1 MAKVRNDFELTIR
14 GQIGKKWI
22 KWINNPEINISNVTK
37 KQLFKNKEF
46 SEEFLVLLNKYY
58 NEIKGDFNEDL
69 KESSIC
75 WLEDRFLDKFYN
87 EAGLRFHK
95 MDISDMINLIKYL
108 FDEECFTNIEKY
120 KLFVNTFVQMYFMH
134 VFPRAVVLHTYY
146 IYGNATNN
154 LYHLFVK
161 DNIEHSTE
169 TEVPHIDKVF
179 NCLYTL
185 FQFSSGYQENDIQI
199 ILERYS
205 SKFKFGDYKD
215 NSEEYYK
222 ECKIVI
228 AHLMINI
235 FDYWGYWQL
244 NDALRKIGYEMDA
257 VKINPSLSLE
267 NIDAITELS
276 KFEKIFTYDN
286 ILSIKDLD
294 NFNKDDAINMVFT
307 SNVFLEI
314 YEAIVGWVKIC
325 KNNRTIYAEEIFNG
339 QYNPKAWIDQIGCII
354 DVQANLAIK
363 NISADNSNNIRCR
376 LDDAVNNF
384 RMSISSLES
393 NVSAQNIYSRI
404 FSAQPVCL
412 LIEFIDILIN
422 SFTNYSITGISRKL
436 SDIDTSEGPVIM
448 FNEIENNFNK
458 TIDQAYKAI
467 YKEIVDL
474 DFVPEIISRFDN
486 KEESVDIEHI
496 PEESK
501 NIQTPPYPYMT
512 IDKCQIFSPSIVDSK
527 DTQKEKIEVIDRSEQ
542 AKEVQREIGSENSE
556 SDEKPDKVLICNGTN
571 RILQQFYAD
580 IDCANSSLERVQDL
594 LDSENLSDEQ
604 KFKAEKY
611 SKAVKMNLDSI
622 ALNLTAM
629 KSSNYSESLLYSI
642 VRDFDK
648 VFEMIAS
655 LYRIMNIDTKVV
667 SNAASIDDVL
677 ESEK

>member
-22 KWINNPEINISNVTK
+22 KWINNPEINISNAVK
-37 KQLFKNKEF
+37 KNLFKNKEF

-69 KESSIC
+69 KDSSTC
-75 WLEDRFLDKFYN
+75 WIEDRFLDKFYN
-87 EAGLRFHK
+87 EAGLRFLK
-95 MDISDMINLIKYL
+95 IDISDMINLIKYL

-120 KLFVNTFVQMYFMH
+120 TLFVNTFVQQYFMY
-134 VFPRAVVLHTYY
+134 VFPKVVAIHSYS
-146 IYGNATNN
+146 IYGTGINK
-154 LYHLFVK
+154 LYDLFVK
-161 DNIEHSTE
+161 NNIDHSTK

-199 ILERYS
+199 IVERYS
-205 SKFKFGDYKD
+205 SKFKFGEYKD

-222 ECKIVI
+222 ECKVVI
-228 AHLMINI
+228 AHLMIDVFN
-235 FDYWGYWQL
+235 YWGYWQL

-257 VKINPSLSLE
+257 VKINSSLSLE
-267 NIDAITELS
+267 NIDAVTELS

-294 NFNKDDAINMVFT
+294 NFNKDDAINVVFT

-314 YEAIVGWVKIC
+314 YSAIVGWVKTC

-339 QYNPKAWIDQIGCII
+339 QYNPKAWIDQIRCII

-363 NISADNSNNIRCR
+363 NISTDDSNKIRYR
-376 LDDAVNNF
+376 LNHSVDHF
-384 RMSISSLES
+384 RESISILEN
-393 NVSAQNIYSRI
+393 NVSAHDIYSRI

-422 SFTNYSITGISRKL
+422 IFAHYSITGISRKL

-448 FNEIENNFNK
+448 CNEIENNFNK

-467 YKEIVDL
+467 YKEIVSL

-486 KEESVDIEHI
+486 KEESVDIEYI

-501 NIQTPPYPYMT
+501 IVQMP
-512 IDKCQIFSPSIVDSK
+512 PSIVDSK

-542 AKEVQREIGSENSE
+542 VKEVQREIGPEEPE
-556 SDEKPDKVLICNGTN
+556 SDSDNDVEKFLASEKPSKVLICNGTN
-571 RILQQFYAD
+571 RILQQFYLD

-611 SKAVKMNLDSI
+611 TKAIKMNLDSI
-622 ALNLTAM
+622 KLNLTAM

-655 LYRIMNIDTKVV
+655 LYKLMNIDTKVI

>member
-22 KWINNPEINISNVTK
+22 KWINNPEINISNAVK
-37 KQLFKNKEF
+37 KNLFKNKEF

-58 NEIKGDFNEDL
+58 NEIKGDFNEEL
-69 KESSIC
+69 KESSTC
-75 WLEDRFLDKFYN
+75 WIEDRFLDKFYN
-87 EAGLRFHK
+87 EAGIRFLK
-95 MDISDMINLIKYL
+95 IDISDMINLIKYL

-120 KLFVNTFVQMYFMH
+120 TLFVNTFVQQYFMY
-134 VFPRAVVLHTYY
+134 VFPKVVAIHSYS
-146 IYGNATNN
+146 IYGTGINK
-154 LYHLFVK
+154 LYDLFVK
-161 DNIEHSTE
+161 NNIDHSTK

-199 ILERYS
+199 IVERYS
-205 SKFKFGDYKD
+205 SKFKFGEYKD

-228 AHLMINI
+228 AHLMISV

-257 VKINPSLSLE
+257 VKINSSLSLE
-267 NIDAITELS
+267 NIDAVTELS

-294 NFNKDDAINMVFT
+294 NFNKDDAINVVFT

-314 YEAIVGWVKIC
+314 YSAIVGWVKTC

-339 QYNPKAWIDQIGCII
+339 QYNPKAWIDQIRCII

-363 NISADNSNNIRCR
+363 NISTDDSNKIRYR
-376 LDDAVNNF
+376 LNHSVDHF
-384 RMSISSLES
+384 RESISILEN
-393 NVSAQNIYSRI
+393 NVSAHDIYSRI

-422 SFTNYSITGISRKL
+422 IFAHYSITGISRKL

-448 FNEIENNFNK
+448 CNEIENNFNK

-467 YKEIVDL
+467 YKEIVSL

-486 KEESVDIEHI
+486 KEESVDIEYI

-501 NIQTPPYPYMT
+501 IVQMP
-512 IDKCQIFSPSIVDSK
+512 PSIVDSK

-542 AKEVQREIGSENSE
+542 VKEVQREIGPEEPE
-556 SDEKPDKVLICNGTN
+556 SDSDNDVEKFLASEKPSKVLICNGTN
-571 RILQQFYAD
+571 RILQQFYLD

-611 SKAVKMNLDSI
+611 TKAIKMNLDSI
-622 ALNLTAM
+622 KLNLTAM

-655 LYRIMNIDTKVV
+655 LYKLMNIDTKVI

>member
-1 MAKVRNDFELTIR
+1 
-14 GQIGKKWI
+14 
-22 KWINNPEINISNVTK
+22 
-37 KQLFKNKEF
+37 
-46 SEEFLVLLNKYY
+46 
-58 NEIKGDFNEDL
+58 
-69 KESSIC
+69 
-75 WLEDRFLDKFYN
+75 
-87 EAGLRFHK
+87 
-95 MDISDMINLIKYL
+95 
-108 FDEECFTNIEKY
+108 
-120 KLFVNTFVQMYFMH
+120 MH

-146 IYGNATNN
+146 IYGNATNS
-154 LYHLFVK
+154 LYKLYAKYNTERSSDKMKLPLFCT
-161 DNIEHSTE
+161 H
-169 TEVPHIDKVF
+169 HIDDIF
-179 NCLYTL
+179 NCMYTL
-185 FQFSSGYQENDIQI
+185 YQFSSGYQENDIQI

-244 NDALRKIGYEMDA
+244 NDALRKMGYEMDA

-267 NIDAITELS
+267 NIDAITELG

-307 SNVFLEI
+307 SNVFLKI
-314 YEAIVGWVKIC
+314 YKAIVGWVEKC
-325 KNNRTIYAEEIFNG
+325 KNNRTIYGEKIFNG
-339 QYNPKAWIDQIGCII
+339 QYNPKSWISQIRCII

-363 NISADNSNNIRCR
+363 NISTGDSNEIRCR
-376 LDDAVNNF
+376 LDNAIDNF
-384 RMSISSLES
+384 RISISSLES

-404 FSAQPVCL
+404 FSTEPVCL

-422 SFTNYSITGISRKL
+422 AFTDYSIIGISRKL

-448 FNEIENNFNK
+448 GNEIENNFNK

-467 YKEIVDL
+467 YKEIVSL

-486 KEESVDIEHI
+486 KEESVDIEYI
-496 PEESK
+496 PEKSEI
-501 NIQTPPYPYMT
+501 IQE
-512 IDKCQIFSPSIVDSK
+512 SPSIVDSK
-527 DTQKEKIEVIDRSEQ
+527 FIDSKFQLSMNHSIDTQKEKIEVIDRSEQ
-542 AKEVQREIGSENSE
+542 IKEVQREIGLENPE
-556 SDEKPDKVLICNGTN
+556 PDEKPAKVLICNGTN

-655 LYRIMNIDTKVV
+655 LYKLMNIDTKVV

>member
-22 KWINNPEINISNVTK
+22 KWINNPEINISNAVK
-37 KQLFKNKEF
+37 KNLFKNKEF

-69 KESSIC
+69 KDSSTC
-75 WLEDRFLDKFYN
+75 WIEDRFLDKFYN
-87 EAGLRFHK
+87 EAGLRFLK
-95 MDISDMINLIKYL
+95 IDISDMINLIKYL

-120 KLFVNTFVQMYFMH
+120 TLFVNTFVQQYFMY
-134 VFPRAVVLHTYY
+134 VFPKVVAIHSYS
-146 IYGNATNN
+146 IYGTGINK
-154 LYHLFVK
+154 LYDLFVK
-161 DNIEHSTE
+161 NNIDHSTK

-199 ILERYS
+199 IVERYS
-205 SKFKFGDYKD
+205 SKFKFGEYKD

-228 AHLMINI
+228 AHLMISV

-257 VKINPSLSLE
+257 VKINSSLSLE
-267 NIDAITELS
+267 NIDAVTELS

-294 NFNKDDAINMVFT
+294 NFNKDDAINVVFT

-314 YEAIVGWVKIC
+314 YSAIVGWVKTC

-339 QYNPKAWIDQIGCII
+339 QYNPKAWIDQIRCII

-363 NISADNSNNIRCR
+363 NISTDDSNKIRYR
-376 LDDAVNNF
+376 LNHSVDHF
-384 RMSISSLES
+384 RESISILEN
-393 NVSAQNIYSRI
+393 NVSAHDIYSRI

-422 SFTNYSITGISRKL
+422 IFAHYSITGISRKL

-448 FNEIENNFNK
+448 CNEIENNFNK

-467 YKEIVDL
+467 YKEIVSL

-486 KEESVDIEHI
+486 KEESVDIEYI

-501 NIQTPPYPYMT
+501 IVQMP
-512 IDKCQIFSPSIVDSK
+512 PSIVDSK

-542 AKEVQREIGSENSE
+542 VKEVQREIGPEEPE
-556 SDEKPDKVLICNGTN
+556 SDSDNDVEKFLASEKPSKVLICNGTN
-571 RILQQFYAD
+571 RILQQFYLD

-611 SKAVKMNLDSI
+611 TKAIKMNLDSI
-622 ALNLTAM
+622 KLNLTAM

-655 LYRIMNIDTKVV
+655 LYKLMNIDTKVI

>member
-257 VKINPSLSLE
+257 VKTLHP
-267 NIDAITELS
+267 
-276 KFEKIFTYDN
+276 KFKECYI
-286 ILSIKDLD
+286 
-294 NFNKDDAINMVFT
+294 
-307 SNVFLEI
+307 
-314 YEAIVGWVKIC
+314 
-325 KNNRTIYAEEIFNG
+325 
-339 QYNPKAWIDQIGCII
+339 
-354 DVQANLAIK
+354 
-363 NISADNSNNIRCR
+363 
-376 LDDAVNNF
+376 
-384 RMSISSLES
+384 
-393 NVSAQNIYSRI
+393 
-404 FSAQPVCL
+404 
-412 LIEFIDILIN
+412 ILI
-422 SFTNYSITGISRKL
+422 K
-436 SDIDTSEGPVIM
+436 
-448 FNEIENNFNK
+448 K
-458 TIDQAYKAI
+458 
-467 YKEIVDL
+467 
-474 DFVPEIISRFDN
+474 
-486 KEESVDIEHI
+486 
-496 PEESK
+496 
-501 NIQTPPYPYMT
+501 
-512 IDKCQIFSPSIVDSK
+512 
-527 DTQKEKIEVIDRSEQ
+527 
-542 AKEVQREIGSENSE
+542 
-556 SDEKPDKVLICNGTN
+556 
-571 RILQQFYAD
+571 
-580 IDCANSSLERVQDL
+580 
-594 LDSENLSDEQ
+594 
-604 KFKAEKY
+604 
-611 SKAVKMNLDSI
+611 
-622 ALNLTAM
+622 
-629 KSSNYSESLLYSI
+629 
-642 VRDFDK
+642 
-648 VFEMIAS
+648 
-655 LYRIMNIDTKVV
+655 
-667 SNAASIDDVL
+667 
-677 ESEK
+677 